1 MLLDDYVVYK
11 ELNKIKKKIGSGKL
25 DDPKILIDADDKL
38 QNFKNVMILMT
49 CVIKDDGKFY
59 PQIILEE
66 ALLKKN
72 GIQ

>member
-49 CVIKDDGKFY
+49 CVIIMMVNFIHKYF
-59 PQIILEE
+59 
-66 ALLKKN
+66 
-72 GIQ
+72 